1 MNTYKLRF
9 WYWHQE
15 VVMTGITA
23 DELVQSLFFPE
34 HLEMKDFYRT
44 AYLDGE
50 NGPFPIEITFHDLEH
65 LTIYH
70 LKKDDPKSLDI
81 HFGEKDGI
89 TKLGDDFWILEEEPP
104 MNEKQNKKELSK
116 E

>member
-1 MNTYKLRF
+1 M
-9 WYWHQE
+9 
-15 VVMTGITA
+15 
-23 DELVQSLFFPE
+23 PE
-34 HLEMKDFYRT
+34 NRQ
-44 AYLDGE
+44 
-50 NGPFPIEITFHDLEH
+50 
-65 LTIYH
+65 
-70 LKKDDPKSLDI
+70 I

>member
-1 MNTYKLRF
+1 MNTYKIRF

-15 VVMTGITA
+15 VVITGITA

-34 HLEMKDFYRT
+34 NLEMKDFNRT

-50 NGPFPIEITFHDLEH
+50 SGPFPIEVTIHDLEH

-70 LKKDDPKSLDI
+70 LKKDDPESLDI

-89 TKLGDDFWILEEEPP
+89 TKLDDDFWILEEEPP
-104 MNEKQNKKELSK
+104 MNEKQDKKES
-116 E
+116 

>member
-15 VVMTGITA
+15 VVITGITA

-34 HLEMKDFYRT
+34 SLEMKDFYRT

-50 NGPFPIEITFHDLEH
+50 NGPFPINVTIHDLEH

-70 LKKDDPKSLDI
+70 IKEDDPESLDMN
-81 HFGEKDGI
+81 FGEKNGR
-89 TKLGDDFWILEEEPP
+89 TELCDDFWILEEETPGRE
-104 MNEKQNKKELSK
+104 NQDEKELSK